1 MRDRT
6 RGQRRLRYALPGA
19 ALGALFPAAVWLL
32 GTYAAAG
39 PALLA
44 VTTALAV
51 PLLAVAGGL
60 LGRRR
65 EEIASLTDEL
75 ERTVADRTRAIRS
88 MLDVTGDGFLTFG
101 PDYLVRPEY
110 SKPCELLFGGPIA
123 GRRLPE
129 LLYADEQ
136 PRSDFTGGLDLY
148 FSGRAK
154 PEVIFDLLD
163 SRIEL
168 GDRTVSVAYRA
179 IDESTV
185 MCAFSDITAER
196 QLERAVA
203 DQDRR
208 RTLILRAVSNRK
220 HFAGFVD
227 QANEI
232 FRLLDSAAVNRPGG
246 LSGEA
251 SAKLAAQIHTFKGN
265 AGFLGFTRTETV
277 AHDLEDQLAALPILE
292 GDTDLSSEVF
302 VLKRQF
308 YEEYNAVAET
318 LGEQW
323 INDLSSISVPT
334 AAVKRVETYARTRHP
349 ADTVLHTALERLRT
363 VPAATLFSRF
373 PQLVADVAARRGR
386 RVKPVEVAG
395 GTFRVLPERYEPLVN
410 ALEHVA
416 RNTVDHGI
424 ESPAERE
431 VKGKPPEGEIRIAIS
446 RTGHEIVVA
455 LSDDG
460 RGISFAAVA
469 EQARARGLLP
479 DGAEPSRNELL
490 AILFSP
496 GFSTTDAVTAT
507 SGRGVGLSAVEQA
520 VRRLGGRITVETRP
534 GRGTT
539 FRIHC
544 PVRSRS

>member
-1 MRDRT
+1 MRGEAKGNT
-6 RGQRRLRYALPGA
+6 RLRYALSGA
-19 ALGALFPAAVWLL
+19 AVGALFPAAVWLL

-51 PLLAVAGGL
+51 PLLAAAGRL
-60 LGRRR
+60 LDKRR

-75 ERTVADRTRAIRS
+75 ERTVAERTRAIRS

-136 PRSDFTGGLDLY
+136 PRSDFTDGLDLY

-163 SRIEL
+163 TRIEI
-168 GDRTVSVAYRA
+168 GERTVSVAYRA

-185 MCAFSDITAER
+185 MCAFSDVTAER
-196 QLERAVA
+196 ELERTVEE
-203 DQDRR
+203 QDRR

-220 HFAGFVD
+220 YFAGFVE
-227 QANEI
+227 QANEL
-232 FRLLDSAAVNRPGG
+232 FRVLDSGPINRPGG
-246 LSGEA
+246 LTGEA
-251 SAKLAAQIHTFKGN
+251 GVRLAAQLHTFKSN
-265 AGFLGFTRTETV
+265 AGFLGFARTETV
-277 AHDLEDQLAALPILE
+277 AHDLEDQLTALPILE
-292 GDTDLSSEVF
+292 SDTDLSSEVF

-318 LGEQW
+318 LGDQW
-323 INDLSSISVPT
+323 INDLSSISVPVS
-334 AAVKRVETYARTRHP
+334 AVKRVEAYARTKYP
-349 ADTVLHTALERLRT
+349 ADTALSTALERLRS
-363 VPAATLFSRF
+363 VPAAALFSRF
-373 PQLVADVAARRGR
+373 PQLVADIAARRGR
-386 RVKPVEVAG
+386 RVKPVVIAG
-395 GTFRVLPERYEPLVN
+395 GTFRVVPERYEALVN

-416 RNTVDHGI
+416 RNMVDHGI

-431 VKGKPPEGEIRIAIS
+431 MKGKPVEGEIRIEID
-446 RTGHEIVVA
+446 RTKHEIVFA

-460 RGISFAAVA
+460 GGISFAAVA
-469 EQARARGLLP
+469 EQARARGLLAE
-479 DGAEPSRNELL
+479 GAEPSRNELL

-496 GFSTTDAVTAT
+496 GFSTAGAVTTT
-507 SGRGVGLSAVEQA
+507 SGRGIGLSAVQRA
-520 VRRLGGRITVETRP
+520 VRRLGGKIAVETRP

-544 PVRSRS
+544 LSGSRS